1 MNRSFYVRSLILYIV
16 AACACVHYVPATPN
30 PPTTSAGAP
39 ASSTSPSSA
48 AASGA
53 QRPYR
58 ILVTNDDGVRAPG
71 ILAVAQALQSLGE
84 ITIAAPS
91 ENQSG
96 KGHSIITSDPIFVE
110 QVTLNG
116 GLRGYSIVATP
127 ATCVKVG
134 VRALMTSR
142 PDLVV
147 SGINRGYNLGMVTYV
162 SGTIGAA
169 REAALMGIPA
179 IASSLSAEE
188 TNYAAAADIVRQV
201 AEMVHQRG
209 LETGVLLNVN
219 VPSGTQTAMKGMRV
233 TRQSAQSGE
242 ERFEEQRSPTGRR
255 MFWSIWKDPTGDVE
269 GTDVWATEH
278 GFAAITP
285 LRAGEFDMKTY
296 EAWER
301 MKIPQ

>member
-1 MNRSFYVRSLILYIV
+1 MSRSVHLRSLVLSLV
-16 AACACVHYVPATPN
+16 AACACVHSV
-30 PPTTSAGAP
+30 PTTPSTP
-39 ASSTSPSSA
+39 ASSPSPPASTGSPSNA
-48 AASGA
+48 ATPAG

-71 ILAVAQALQSLGE
+71 ILAVAQALQPLGE
-84 ITIAAPS
+84 VTIAAPS

-96 KGHSIITSDPIFVE
+96 KGHSIVTSDPIFVD
-110 QVTLNG
+110 QVTLTG
-116 GLRGYSIVATP
+116 GLRGFAIIATP

-134 VRALMTSR
+134 VRALMSSR

-162 SGTIGAA
+162 SGTVGAA

-179 IASSLSAEE
+179 IASSLSVEE

-201 AEMVHQRG
+201 VEMVRQRG
-209 LETGVLLNVN
+209 LEAGVLLNVN
-219 VPSGTQTAMKGMRV
+219 VPPGAQAAIKGLRI

-269 GTDVWATEH
+269 GTDVWATDH

-285 LRAGEFDMKTY
+285 LHAGEFDPKTY
-296 EAWER
+296 DSWER
-301 MKIPQ
+301 IKIAQ

>member
-1 MNRSFYVRSLILYIV
+1 METRRSFFRRSLLLFV
-16 AACACVHYVPATPN
+16 VSACAHVVATTPRA
-30 PPTTSAGAP
+30 SA
-39 ASSTSPSSA
+39 SA
-48 AASGA
+48 AGQ

-84 ITIAAPS
+84 ITIAAPA

-96 KGHSIITSDPIFVE
+96 KGHSIITSDPIFVD
-110 QVTLNG
+110 QVTLAG
-116 GLRGYSIVATP
+116 GLPAFSIVATP

-134 VRALMTSR
+134 VRALMTQR

-162 SGTIGAA
+162 SGTVGAA

-179 IASSLSAEE
+179 IASSLAVDE
-188 TNYAAAADIVRQV
+188 TNYGPAAEIVRQV
-201 AEMVHQRG
+201 AAMVRQRG
-209 LETGVLLNVN
+209 LDAGVLLNVN
-219 VPSGTQTAMKGMRV
+219 IPPGAATAIKGLRV

-242 ERFEEQRSPTGRR
+242 ERFEEQRTPAGRR

-269 GTDVWATEH
+269 GTDVWATDH
-278 GFAAITP
+278 GYAAITP
-285 LRAGEFDMKTY
+285 LHANEFDSKTY
-296 EAWER
+296 DAWQGSLTR
-301 MKIPQ
+301 Q

>member
-16 AACACVHYVPATPN
+16 ASCACVHYVPATPN
-30 PPTTSAGAP
+30 PPTTAAGAP
-39 ASSTSPSSA
+39 ASSASPSSA
-48 AASGA
+48 ATSGA

-96 KGHSIITSDPIFVE
+96 KGHSIITSDPIFVDE
-110 QVTLNG
+110 VTLTS
-116 GLRGYSIVATP
+116 GLRGYSIIATP

-209 LETGVLLNVN
+209 LEAGVLLNVN
-219 VPSGTQTAMKGMRV
+219 VPPGPQTAMKGMRV

-285 LRAGEFDMKTY
+285 LRAGEFDTKTY